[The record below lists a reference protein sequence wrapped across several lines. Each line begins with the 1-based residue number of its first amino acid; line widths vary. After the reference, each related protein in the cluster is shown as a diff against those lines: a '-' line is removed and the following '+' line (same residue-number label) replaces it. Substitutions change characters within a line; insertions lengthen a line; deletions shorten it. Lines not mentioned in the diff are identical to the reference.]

1 MEAALSLSPLA
12 ERWTHLR
19 SSPADAVPHSRQVPG
34 NHRPA
39 ATPQTA
45 VSHVPAVPP
54 GRAVQGRTSSSPRSD
69 GITNICA
76 PCLRPQN
83 PGNFLPHP
91 SQMPFEAY
99 PLNTAAPTATPG
111 ALPAPVPS
119 PSGPALPPVSLLRQ
133 AVRDRPAATAA
144 CGTALPTRQ
153 GDCAAPSP
161 STDHTP
167 GSSGFSGVRHEAAR
181 RAVRVQGKRPAGH
194 RPGPARGR

>member
-1 MEAALSLSPLA
+1 MEAALLLSPLA

-34 NHRPA
+34 SHRPA
-39 ATPQTA
+39 ATPKAA

-54 GRAVQGRTSSSPRSD
+54 GRAVQGRTSPSPRAD

-99 PLNTAAPTATPG
+99 PLNTAAPERFPR
-111 ALPAPVPS
+111 PCHRRP
-119 PSGPALPPVSLLRQ
+119 
-133 AVRDRPAATAA
+133 DRPSRPYP
-144 CGTALPTRQ
+144 CSGRQSGTGPRPRLP
-153 GDCAAPSP
+153 AAPSP
-161 STDHTP
+161 
-167 GSSGFSGVRHEAAR
+167 HETRGLR
-181 RAVRVQGKRPAGH
+181 RALTFNRSHAGII
-194 RPGPARGR
+194 RLFRSSS

>member
-1 MEAALSLSPLA
+1 MEAALLLSPLA

-34 NHRPA
+34 SHRPA
-39 ATPQTA
+39 ATPKAA

-54 GRAVQGRTSSSPRSD
+54 GRAVQGRTSSSPRTD

-99 PLNTAAPTATPG
+99 PLNTAAPG

-144 CGTALPTRQ
+144 CGTVHPAR
-153 GDCAAPSP
+153 
-161 STDHTP
+161 P
-167 GSSGFSGVRHEAAR
+167 GRLR
-181 RAVRVQGKRPAGH
+181 RALTFNRSHAGIVRLFRSSS
-194 RPGPARGR
+194 